1 MHSNWPVSFCEKEDG
16 SSQRYCS
23 RREGG
28 GERERASERA
38 WEREGTEERLK
49 KKETKEVG
57 EGEVEERRKSEREK
71 WK

>member
-23 RREGG
+23 RRGGGGG
-28 GERERASERA
+28 GERRNR
-38 WEREGTEERLK
+38 RKVK